1 MNRDTE
7 VIASPANSM
16 MQPTMD
22 NIEVDVKLPELQMLS
37 AETKIEPQSQPNV
50 QCNHGQLEQGVKTEP
65 SLQPAAPVAQ
75 QNLQLKQQQPEP
87 DPQQSLVKELV
98 SVCKTSQQDSNVNVN
113 INSNSSYY
121 PHHGNNGHHH
131 HHHHHGNHH
140 SSSHHLRHNQDSS
153 KDEKHESKRHEGK
166 SHDSDHRD
174 HRNDKRRSSDRSRTD
189 QKDENRQRDSR
200 SSRDGGVRCSRCKR
214 RTAKMRNCSVQCK
227 RERTSTLVLGV
238 NDKGLQTPRFPETVE
253 FEHYKFG
260 RFFRRERHCNG
271 GADILHLYLDEIKHL
286 NEDDMHRLVKDYL
299 RETFRESPQGTAKYV
314 LSVIHNGAAYLPDLV
329 QYFADNQPTMA
340 VKCGILGRNSD
351 IETTTMREFKDLVDR
366 TYSCGT
372 YRAGPLH
379 QISVVGTAQEESGG
393 YFPDFLSLLE
403 RSPFLKSTMPWGSL
417 SVEHFDPQ
425 QSSDGPIVWVR
436 PGEQMVPMN
445 EIKGSPMKSARKE
458 LKSLHYQPL
467 RLSEPREFLFEDRT
481 RAHADQVGQGL
492 DRMTTAAVGILK
504 AVNGE
509 RWCNRVTK
517 DVVAFHAADY
527 PSLVEK
533 LQLDLHEPPVSQ
545 CIQWVEDAKL
555 NHLRREGVRYA
566 RVNLCDN
573 DIYFLPRNIIHQ
585 FRTVTAV
592 ASIAWHVRLRQYYP
606 ESEKSTTRVMAR
618 PLPTDHSENRAAKR
632 AKRTATQDE
641 DSLPT

>member
-1 MNRDTE
+1 M
-7 VIASPANSM
+7 VPPAEE
-16 MQPTMD
+16 
-22 NIEVDVKLPELQMLS
+22 NIEADVKLPQVPALADVKLELQPTQDVEADL
-37 AETKIEPQSQPNV
+37 KV
-50 QCNHGQLEQGVKTEP
+50 QHLESSKP
-65 SLQPAAPVAQ
+65 S
-75 QNLQLKQQQPEP
+75 QQPVET
-87 DPQQSLVKELV
+87 QQLRQTEKAKDLLKCKPTQRDGGISL
-98 SVCKTSQQDSNVNVN
+98 SMNHSDH
-113 INSNSSYY
+113 

-131 HHHHHGNHH
+131 QGNH
-140 SSSHHLRHNQDSS
+140 SRLS
-153 KDEKHESKRHEGK
+153 KDESHTKKHDRQHS
-166 SHDSDHRD
+166 SHRRD
-174 HRNDKRRSSDRSRTD
+174 DLQQSSDKHRSNH
-189 QKDENRQRDSR
+189 KDENRQNDR
-200 SSRDGGVRCSRCKR
+200 SSKDGGLRCSRCKR
-214 RTAKMRNCSVQCK
+214 RLAKMRNCSVQCK
-227 RERTSTLVLGV
+227 RDRINTLILGM

-253 FEHYKFG
+253 YEHYKFG

-271 GADILHLYLDEIKHL
+271 GADILHLYFDEIKHL

-329 QYFADNQPTMA
+329 QYFAETQPHMP

-351 IETTTMREFKDLVDR
+351 IETTTMREFKELVDR

-403 RSPFLKSTMPWGSL
+403 RSPFLKATMPWGSL

-445 EIKGSPMKSARKE
+445 EIKGSPMKQARKE

-527 PSLVEK
+527 ASLVEK

-555 NHLRREGVRYA
+555 N
-566 RVNLCDN
+566 
-573 DIYFLPRNIIHQ
+573 Q
-585 FRTVTAV
+585 
-592 ASIAWHVRLRQYYP
+592 
-606 ESEKSTTRVMAR
+606 SEKSTTRVMVR
-618 PLPTDHSENRAAKR
+618 PLAADHSENRSGKR
-632 AKRTATQDE
+632 MKRSTTQE
-641 DSLPT
+641 EENPPI